1 MIKKFLQKIF
11 KKVSYSF
18 FLKIHG
24 KIIRSITS
32 DSDQRIEVKVANIE
46 KDLKYNIYKITNGR
60 LYTDR
65 IHDTAV
71 ILDNKIVEEPSFQL
85 RYESD
90 SKMYNSKIEDN
101 VVFTKGTPRILR
113 NLKGRVLSLLT
124 GGGGNNNYWHWLF
137 DVLPRLGLCNKY
149 INLEEINYF
158 LLPNLLRK
166 FQNETLDCLNI
177 PINKRLSSKKFRHIK
192 ANELIVTDHPVVVT
206 GNATKDIENV
216 PGWIMEWLK
225 NSFVKNDKKKDKKN
239 KIYIDRKDTT
249 SANLRV
255 IVNEKEIKNLL
266 LENDFILLNLGD
278 INFSEQ
284 VNLFN
289 NADCIVGLHGAGF
302 ANLAF
307 CQPRTK
313 VIEFRSSNAGPVIE
327 NLAKTN
333 NLNYHSITRDVTP
346 IHQYGFPNQQ
356 GSVEIPINRL
366 SEILKN

>member
-24 KIIRSITS
+24 RIIKSIKS

-177 PINKRLSSKKFRHIK
+177 PINKRLSSKKFRHIR

-249 SANLRV
+249 
-255 IVNEKEIKNLL
+255 
-266 LENDFILLNLGD
+266 
-278 INFSEQ
+278 
-284 VNLFN
+284 
-289 NADCIVGLHGAGF
+289 F

-333 NLNYHSITRDVTP
+333 NLNYHSITREVTP